1 MDGAI
6 DAALRKEVGEA
17 KAALAR
23 HGIVIMRGVEGELE
37 PAIMIAAR
45 DSLASSP
52 GKLRG
57 MSDDELDEF
66 MAKLRKAATRSTK
79 GLAELHTHLL
89 AKLGTEYIRDLV
101 KELDGIDQIFR
112 WERIAKAAEPVD
124 ALLEGKGFKPLSLS
138 GPRDVSEAFAV
149 ELEQKW
155 PAAFMRF
162 KELAEEASRRLGEE
176 AAVAPRAATP
186 KAKRKPRKG

>member
-1 MDGAI
+1 MDGAL

-23 HGIVIMRGVEGELE
+23 HGIVIMRGVESELE
-37 PAIMIAAR
+37 PAIMVAAR

-52 GKLRG
+52 GKLKAMG
-57 MSDDELDEF
+57 DDELDEF
-66 MAKLRKAATRSTK
+66 MVKLRKAATTSAK
-79 GLAELHTHLL
+79 ELSELHTHLL

-112 WERIAKAAEPVD
+112 WERIAKAAGPVD
-124 ALLEGKGFKPLSLS
+124 ALLEGKGFRPLSMS

-149 ELEQKW
+149 ELEEKW
-155 PAAFMRF
+155 PAAFRRF
-162 KELAEEASRRLGEE
+162 KGLAEEASRSLGEE
-176 AAVAPRAATP
+176 AEAPPAATP